1 MNKRQIRHLV
11 TIQHD
16 LGEMLEV
23 NWNFLYPYEGIS
35 SFMEAYGTMQDD
47 CFNYKNID
55 DNWYIYEY
63 QVIHSLV
70 KEADILLEC

>member
-1 MNKRQIRHLV
+1 MNKRQIRHLS

-16 LGEMLEV
+16 ISEMLEA
-23 NWNFLYPYEGIS
+23 NWIFLYPYEGIS
-35 SFMEAYGTMQDD
+35 SFMETYGMD

-55 DNWYIYEY
+55 DNWYIYEH
-63 QVIHSLV
+63 QLIHSLV